1 MLKLRNWSNPFMTE
15 AVMTFLYDNVLRHE
29 RVKPNVWYLR
39 FYEKLVMKMWF
50 PFNSAKTLKDC
61 YFVVDGSKTLKL
73 SKKTFF
79 DARFQKN
86 VLSSFLLVSSACYQ
100 DDLGD
105 SEGNEIVSLMAHTF
119 NSDWLLYVNFPET
132 INLSRNIWLIEN
144 W

>member
-1 MLKLRNWSNPFMTE
+1 
-15 AVMTFLYDNVLRHE
+15 
-29 RVKPNVWYLR
+29 
-39 FYEKLVMKMWF
+39 MWF

-61 YFVVDGSKTLKL
+61 VVDGSKTLKL

-79 DARFQKN
+79 DVRFQKN

-105 SEGNEIVSLMAHTF
+105 SEGNEIVSLTAHNF
-119 NSDWLLYVNFPET
+119 NKDWLLYVNFPET